1 MLILGVLAAE
11 DSSKTRPLLAQTI
24 NTLLDTAKAPLPQDW
39 DQTLDL
45 PQVESMIYLLNKS
58 TVLLDQIYV
67 KEKSSY
73 VHKRRLSADL
83 SQVCAVHT
91 LQALVKGSSLG
102 VAVLQYTP
110 VVAVL
115 SLTLLSSPCWAMRN
129 AALQLY
135 STNQSCSQLF

>member
-58 TVLLDQIYV
+58 TVLLDQTYV

-73 VHKRRLSADL
+73 IH
-83 SQVCAVHT
+83 
-91 LQALVKGSSLG
+91 
-102 VAVLQYTP
+102 
-110 VVAVL
+110 
-115 SLTLLSSPCWAMRN
+115 
-129 AALQLY
+129 
-135 STNQSCSQLF
+135 